1 MGKICVVGSLNM
13 DLVATGERIPVVG
26 ETVLGETF
34 KQVPGGKGAN
44 QAASMGRLQ
53 GDVAMIGKVGEDAFG
68 EALIQALAEA
78 RVETKAITKAPTST
92 GIALITVQ
100 ADGDNAIV
108 VVPGANAELR
118 PADIDAAKAVIVES
132 EIVIT
137 QLETPV
143 DTVTY
148 ALKLA
153 KEQGKLTILNPA
165 PAMPLADE
173 LIQNVDYLTPNETE
187 LAILSGMP
195 TETDEELEAAAKA
208 MMNKGVKVLIVTL
221 GSKGCLVIDKNGTRQ
236 FPAFKVKAVDTTAAG
251 DSFNGGVAVA
261 LAEGKSL
268 EEAIGFATKVGAL
281 TVQKAGAQSS
291 LPTREEVDGFRG

>member
-13 DLVATGERIPVVG
+13 DLVARGQRIPVVG
-26 ETVLGETF
+26 ETVLGESF
-34 KQVPGGKGAN
+34 NQVPGGKGAN
-44 QAASMGRLQ
+44 QAAAMGRLQ
-53 GDVAMIGKVGEDAFG
+53 GHVAMVGKVGQDAFG
-68 EALIQALAEA
+68 QALIQALKEA
-78 RVETKAITKAPTST
+78 KVDTQGVTKAPTST

-108 VVPGANAELR
+108 VVPGANAELK
-118 PADIDAAKAVIVES
+118 PADIEAAKTIIEES

-137 QLETPV
+137 QLESPL

-153 KEQGKLTILNPA
+153 KEQGKITILNPA
-165 PAMPLADE
+165 PAVPLADE

-195 TETDEELEAAAKA
+195 TESQEELQAAASA
-208 MMNKGVKVLIVTL
+208 MMDKGVKVLIVTL
-221 GSKGCLVIDKNGTRQ
+221 GSKGCLVIDENGSRQ

-291 LPTREEVDGFRG
+291 LPTRQEVDGFRG

>member
-13 DLVATGERIPVVG
+13 DLVARGQRIPVVG
-26 ETVLGETF
+26 ETVLGESF
-34 KQVPGGKGAN
+34 NQVPGGKGAN
-44 QAASMGRLQ
+44 QAAAMGRLQ
-53 GDVAMIGKVGEDAFG
+53 GHVAMVGKVGQDAFG
-68 EALIQALAEA
+68 QALIQALKDAK
-78 RVETKAITKAPTST
+78 VDTQGVTKAPTST

-108 VVPGANAELR
+108 VVPGANAELK
-118 PADIDAAKAVIVES
+118 PADIDAAKSVIEES

-137 QLETPV
+137 QLESPL

-153 KEQGKLTILNPA
+153 KEQGKVTILNPA
-165 PAMPLADE
+165 PAVPLADE

-195 TETDEELEAAAKA
+195 TESQDELQAAAKA
-208 MMNKGVKVLIVTL
+208 MMAKGVKVLIVTL
-221 GSKGCLVIDKNGTRQ
+221 GSKGCLVIDENGSRQ

-268 EEAIGFATKVGAL
+268 EEAIEFATKVGAL

-291 LPTREEVDGFRG
+291 LPTRQEVDGFRG

>member
-13 DLVATGERIPVVG
+13 DLVATGQRIPVVG

-34 KQVPGGKGAN
+34 SQVPGGKGAN
-44 QAASMGRLQ
+44 QAAAMGRLQ
-53 GDVAMIGKVGEDAFG
+53 GHVAMIGKVGEDAFG
-68 EALIQALAEA
+68 QALIQALAEA
-78 RVETKAITKAPTST
+78 QVETKDVTKAPTST

-108 VVPGANAELR
+108 VVPGANAQLR
-118 PADIDAAKAVIVES
+118 PADIDAAKAAIEES

-137 QLETPV
+137 QLETPL

-153 KEQGKLTILNPA
+153 KEQGKVTILNPA
-165 PAMPLADE
+165 PAVPLADE

-195 TETDEELEAAAKA
+195 TESQEELEAAAKA
-208 MMNKGVKVLIVTL
+208 MMEKGVKVLIVTL
-221 GSKGCLVIDKNGTRQ
+221 GSKGCLVIDENGTRQ

-268 EEAIGFATKVGAL
+268 EDAISFATKVGAL

>member
-44 QAASMGRLQ
+44 QAAAMGRLQ

-68 EALIQALAEA
+68 QALIQALAEA
-78 RVETKAITKAPTST
+78 QVETKDVTKAPTST

-108 VVPGANAELR
+108 VVPGANAELK
-118 PADIDAAKAVIVES
+118 PADIDAAKAAIEES

-137 QLETPV
+137 QLETPM

-148 ALKLA
+148 ALELA
-153 KEQGKLTILNPA
+153 KKLGKVTILNPA
-165 PAMPLADE
+165 PAVRLKDE
-173 LIQNVDYLTPNETE
+173 LIRNVDYLTPNETE

-195 TETDEELEAAAKA
+195 TESQDELEAAAKV
-208 MMNKGVKVLIVTL
+208 MMDKGVKVLIVTL
-221 GSKGCLVIDKNGTRQ
+221 GSKGCLVIDEKGTRQ

-268 EEAIGFATKVGAL
+268 EEAIEFATKVGAL

>member
-261 LAEGKSL
+261 LAEGKTL

>member
-13 DLVATGERIPVVG
+13 DLVATGKRIPVVG

-44 QAASMGRLQ
+44 QAAAMGRLH

-78 RVETKAITKAPTST
+78 KVETKDVTKAPTST

-108 VVPGANAELR
+108 VVPGANAELK
-118 PADIDAAKAVIVES
+118 PADIDAAKATIEES

-137 QLETPV
+137 QLETPM

-153 KEQGKLTILNPA
+153 KKLGKVTILNPA
-165 PAMPLADE
+165 PAVRLKDE

-195 TETDEELEAAAKA
+195 TESQEELEAAAKA

-221 GSKGCLVIDKNGTRQ
+221 GSKGCLVIDENGTRQ
-236 FPAFKVKAVDTTAAG
+236 FSAFKVKAVDTTAAG

>member
-1 MGKICVVGSLNM
+1 M
-13 DLVATGERIPVVG
+13 DLVATGQRIPVVG

-34 KQVPGGKGAN
+34 NQVPGGKGAN
-44 QAASMGRLQ
+44 QAAAMGRLQ
-53 GDVAMIGKVGEDAFG
+53 GDVVMVGKVGEDAFG
-68 EALIQALAEA
+68 QALIQALREA
-78 RVETKAITKAPTST
+78 QVDTQGVTKAPTST

-108 VVPGANAELR
+108 VVPGANAELK
-118 PADIDAAKAVIVES
+118 PADIDAAKAAIEES

-137 QLETPV
+137 QLETPL

-153 KEQGKLTILNPA
+153 KEQGKVTILNPA
-165 PAMPLADE
+165 PAVPLADE

-195 TETDEELEAAAKA
+195 TESQEELEAAAKA
-208 MMNKGVKVLIVTL
+208 MMAKGVKVLIVTL
-221 GSKGCLVIDKNGTRQ
+221 GSKGCLVIDENGTRQ

-268 EEAIGFATKVGAL
+268 EEAIQFATKVGAL

>member
-1 MGKICVVGSLNM
+1 M

-118 PADIDAAKAVIVES
+118 PADIDAAKAVIEES

>member
-118 PADIDAAKAVIVES
+118 PADIDAAKAVIEES